1 SLLACDAY
9 KFLINSPLF
18 GYSHSSF
25 MGAIADTLT
34 EAGHNVTVLMPVMD
48 MEQKDKTGLKLT
60 KNVIKISADPRVYE
74 TMRHEKEMLSHI
86 WTSGNSVFGL
96 LKRIKLTSTSVG
108 FLNLNFEPFVRNA
121 DLPRK
126 KLSSFL
132 RSSTLR
138 TPSRSVIKDF
148 ERFLCIR
155 RMSHDEK
162 LMKMLEN
169 EKFDAG
175 ISEVFDICG
184 LGIFEILKI
193 PATIATFSG
202 VHIDCV
208 SKSIGEPITP
218 GYVPGTWSTKGDRMN
233 FFGRLENF
241 VNVFLGNIFFTRTYD
256 EEIKVFRAKFGQQF
270 KGYDELI
277 SKASFVFT
285 NSNPYLDYP
294 RPVLHKTVPI
304 GGIAVAVDSK
314 NNELSKSYTAK
325 RWNKKL
331 FRKTLLKVFETM
343 PETTFIWKYEEEG
356 STIAKH
362 LKNVYLSTWVPQKA
376 LLADA
381 RLTVF
386 ITHGGL
392 GSTMELAYMGKPAIL
407 ESQKYKLQR
416 CNIIELASFFQIPI
430 FADQTRNANMFSKH
444 GCGIVLMK
452 HQLEHPQKL
461 RDSLIKIFNDASF
474 SENARLLSEIL
485 RNQPIGPKQLLVKHS
500 EFAARF
506 GTIPNLDPYGRHLFL
521 FEYYLID
528 VLLVCVFAFLLVVFV
543 IVKLLKKCLSLRGK
557 TKTE

>member
-1 SLLACDAY
+1 
-9 KFLINSPLF
+9 
-18 GYSHSSF
+18 
-25 MGAIADTLT
+25 
-34 EAGHNVTVLMPVMD
+34 LMPVMD

-96 LKRIKLTSTSVG
+96 LKATENMIKL
-108 FLNLNFEPFVRNA
+108 FA
-121 DLPRK
+121 Y
-126 KLSSFL
+126 
-132 RSSTLR
+132 
-138 TPSRSVIKDF
+138 
-148 ERFLCIR
+148 LCEG
-155 RMSHDEK
+155 MSHDEK

-218 GYVPGTWSTKGDRMN
+218 AAWSTKGDRMN

-314 NNELSKSYTAK
+314 NNELSKEWHDILNERNTTVFVSFGSVAK
-325 RWNKKL
+325 SVYMPDQYK
-331 FRKTLLKVFETM
+331 KTLLKVFETM